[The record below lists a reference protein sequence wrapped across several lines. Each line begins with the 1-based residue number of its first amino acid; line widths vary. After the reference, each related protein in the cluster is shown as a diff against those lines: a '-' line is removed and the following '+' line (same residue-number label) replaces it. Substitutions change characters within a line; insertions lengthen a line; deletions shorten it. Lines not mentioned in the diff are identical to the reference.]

1 MNTRQ
6 FVDSRSTV
14 RREAMQVAILVMTL
28 IVARSTFAQTTFGT
42 LSNFD
47 VFNDT
52 GTDCHGFEI
61 ELDGISADKVV
72 YTFGGTYERY
82 GNPTVTN
89 FAGGTF
95 VRYESPWDAVNLKFT
110 EATPQAPAVITPT
123 NGHACWTGGSGNYAT
138 AGCEHFGMTLSA
150 QPTNTVYRWL
160 VADPQ
165 HPGNLQPSGTKVTIP
180 APTWTVT
187 PQPAAP
193 PLVQAAI
200 PAVPYDAVG
209 QQFGDAIWVKVFET
223 KAPNPAELNHL
234 VTDDPAVPESPAQ
247 VEMEWALLQ
256 TGPGALNELA
266 IEKQAAADSESVTR
280 RYEFYKYTGAYVL
293 ESHEALCIDP
303 NCAVPDPSELG
314 NYVGAQIGAV
324 NLAGLATTTTTSTT
338 ITSTTISTTST
349 TTSTTLAPCGPVTGA
364 ALTLSKI
371 LPPPGDDGLMFK
383 GTFPLVPPVAPMLA
397 SASNGIGVR
406 LIDQATVVLDVQVP
420 PGAFDQATKVG
431 WKVNKK
437 ATQWTFVG
445 PKTGAVGGITKVVL
459 TDKSAKTPGV
469 VAFSIVGKAGTFAA
483 GPHVT
488 ADVVL
493 LASEA
498 CFEVA
503 FPATPPATPSCV
515 LNKTKTTLKCK

>member
-1 MNTRQ
+1 
-6 FVDSRSTV
+6 
-14 RREAMQVAILVMTL
+14 MQIAIVVMTL
-28 IVARSTFAQTTFGT
+28 IVVPPTSAQTTFGT

-52 GTDCHGFEI
+52 GAECHGFEI

-82 GNPTVTN
+82 GNATVTN

-110 EATPQAPAVITPT
+110 QTTPMAPAVITPT

-160 VADPQ
+160 ITDPV

-180 APTWTVT
+180 APTWNVT

-193 PLVQAAI
+193 PIVQAVI
-200 PAVPYDAVG
+200 PAVPAEVG
-209 QQFGDAIWVKVFET
+209 QQFGDAMWVKVFE
-223 KAPNPAELNHL
+223 KESPDPADLNHL
-234 VTDDPAVPESPAQ
+234 VSEDPAVPESPTE

-266 IEKQAAADSESVTR
+266 IDRQAAADSQSVTR
-280 RYEFYKYTGAYVL
+280 RYEYYQYTGAYVL

-303 NCAVPDPSELG
+303 NCAVPGPSELG

-371 LPPPGDDGLMFK
+371 LPPPGDDGLAFK
-383 GTFPLVPPVAPMLA
+383 GTFTMIPSVATSLA
-397 SASNGIGVR
+397 PATNGIGIR
-406 LIDQATVVLDVQVP
+406 LVDQGTVVLDALVP
-420 PGAFDQATKVG
+420 PGAFDRGTKIG
-431 WKVNKK
+431 WKVNKSV
-437 ATQWTFVG
+437 TRWTFVG

-459 TDKSAKTPGV
+459 TDKSTKTPGV
-469 VAFSIVGKAGTFAA
+469 VTFSVTGKAGNFAA
-483 GPHVT
+483 GPHVG
-488 ADVVL
+488 ADLVL
-493 LASEA
+493 PASGA
-498 CFEVA
+498 CFEAA
-503 FPATPPATPSCV
+503 FPAVPPATPSCV
-515 LNKTKTTLKCK
+515 LNKKKTTLKCK